1 MAKTKIGSN
10 ATFISASGL
19 SHTYIGSGDNQ
30 YFYSYSGAKGVPNVE
45 TDLIN
50 TQSASGYIKSIMQ
63 VSYGTPDSDNMQYK
77 IYFNGIIVMQFSMS
91 GAVDQGN
98 WQTMIYYLI
107 IPPYTTVRITA
118 QNTTSTTERIQTAII
133 TGRVYDA

>member
-1 MAKTKIGSN
+1 MAKTQIGSN

-19 SHTYIGSGDNQ
+19 SNTYIGN
-30 YFYSYSGAKGVPNVE
+30 YFYSYSGAVGVPNVE

-63 VSYGTPDSDNMQYK
+63 VSYGPPESDNMTYK
-77 IYFNGIIVMQFSMS
+77 IYFNGIIVLQFSMS
-91 GAVDQGN
+91 GSVDSGN
-98 WQTMIYYLI
+98 WQTMIYHLI